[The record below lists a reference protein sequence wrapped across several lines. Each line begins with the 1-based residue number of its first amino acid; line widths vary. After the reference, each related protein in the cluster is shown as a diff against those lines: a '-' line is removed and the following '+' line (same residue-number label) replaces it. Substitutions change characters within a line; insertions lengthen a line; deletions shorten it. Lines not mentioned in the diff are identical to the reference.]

1 MKVAGWGDRMKRRE
15 FIAALGGAA
24 ASAPFAVRAQPTMP
38 VIGFLSPRSPDESAE
53 LVAAFRRGLAETGAV
68 EGQNLAVEYRWALGD
83 YDRLPMLAAEL
94 VRRPVAVLVS
104 VGGEPSALAAKAATA
119 TIPIVAV
126 FTDDPVERGLVA
138 SLNRPGGNVTGI
150 SGLNGTLEAKRLG
163 LLRELAPQA
172 TTLGFL
178 LNPSFPAAAR
188 QTKDM
193 QEAARAIGVQLHIFN
208 AGTDLEI
215 ETAFETI
222 AQQRIPGLVVAADTL
237 FVTHRDRLAALA
249 TRYAV
254 PAIYSLREFA
264 VLGGLMSYGIDLLD
278 LYRYV
283 GVYAGRILKGTKPA
297 DLPVVQPT
305 KFQLVIN
312 LKTARAFGLTIP
324 PHVLAVADEVI
335 E

>member
-1 MKVAGWGDRMKRRE
+1 MRRRE
-15 FIAALGGAA
+15 FITLIGGAA
-24 ASAPFAVRAQPTMP
+24 ASVPLAARAQSTMP

-68 EGQNLAVEYRWALGD
+68 EGRNLAVEYRWALGD
-83 YDRLPMLAAEL
+83 YDRLPTLATEL

-104 VGGEPSALAAKAATA
+104 VGGEPAALAAKAATA

-126 FTDDPVERGLVA
+126 FIDDPVERGLVA

-178 LNPSFPAAAR
+178 LNPTFPAASR
-188 QTKDM
+188 QSRAM

-208 AGTDLEI
+208 AGTDPEI
-215 ETAFETI
+215 ETAFQTI

-237 FVTHRDRLAALA
+237 FVTHRDRLVALA

-264 VLGGLMSYGIDLLD
+264 VLGGLMSYGIDLPD
-278 LYRYV
+278 LYRYI

-305 KFQLVIN
+305 KFELVIN
-312 LKTARAFGLTIP
+312 LKTAKALGLTIP
-324 PHVLAVADEVI
+324 PGVLAVADEVI